1 MNSSHANSYVERLKT
16 EEELRRSDSS
26 IKLDRSSYHN
36 AIEALEHDSEEDVDE
51 EENGKKGFQRPVF
64 ETESAFKP
72 GDVTFRLLPVE
83 NKPLEMTVLKKAKE
97 LFISQDPKTIAKHI
111 LKADCQVI
119 LIMSLWSR
127 HKSKWIFILF
137 NS

>member
-1 MNSSHANSYVERLKT
+1 MNGSHANSYVERLKT

-36 AIEALEHDSEEDVDE
+36 AIEALEHDSEEDNEDVDE
-51 EENGKKGFQRPVF
+51 EYGKKGFQRPVF

-72 GDVTFRLLPVE
+72 GDVNFRLLPVE

-119 LIMSLWSR
+119 LIMSLWSQ
-127 HKSKWIFILF
+127 HNI
-137 NS
+137 